1 LENLNAARLSFAQR
15 THAEAIAQL
24 ALFDLGRETL
34 NKEPAVHA
42 ALNALAA
49 TTAAA
54 GGEHGHGRGG
64 LALCDES
71 RAFAESALRALSDE
85 TTSPQGRAVDDGGQK
100 HVMLS
105 YQVRRKRL
113 I

>member
-1 LENLNAARLSFAQR
+1 MENLNAARLSFAQR

-54 GGEHGHGRGG
+54 GGSMAMAVEG
-64 LALCDES
+64 LRCAM
-71 RAFAESALRALSDE
+71 RAERLR
-85 TTSPQGRAVDDGGQK
+85 RAR
-100 HVMLS
+100 S
-105 YQVRRKRL
+105 VR
-113 I
+113 